1 MKLRNLKI
9 GHRLGAAFGALIALM
24 LAITAI
30 AGVQLWNSN
39 ARLSAVVNE
48 RYPATVLV
56 NTIKADLTDMVG
68 SMRSILI
75 QADASASQT
84 DLSLMAQSAGF
95 VEENSVKLARMMNGS
110 DEERAHIATLNTRR
124 KDFNEA
130 RDRFVDLV
138 KQDQML
144 PARDLMISQV
154 NAFAQSYVAAVDSL
168 IASQGK
174 QAEAEG
180 AAADKAARLSLRLM
194 GVMAIVAAATGI
206 VLSVLVTRGI
216 TRPLNDAVAVAGRVA
231 RGDLSA
237 TIAVNS
243 RDEIGALMASL
254 GEMTASLAD
263 IVGNVRGGTDSIA
276 TASVQI
282 AAGTVQLSERTEQ
295 QANSLRTTSAAIGE
309 LNQTVRDNANH
320 AEMANQLGTTAANTA
335 LKGGEVVG
343 QVVST
348 MNLIKESS
356 RRIGDIIGVIDS
368 IAFQTNI
375 LALNAAV
382 EAARAGEQGRGFA
395 VVASEVRN
403 LAHRSATAA
412 REIKVLIADSVDRV
426 ETGNVLVGQAGR
438 TMNEI
443 ELAVQ
448 KVTHIVAQISAASRA
463 QSGGIESV
471 TESIVVMDDMTQQNA
486 ALVEEAMASTESL
499 RQQAAALAEAV
510 SVFTLV
516 GETVLPSKDAQA
528 VQARPA
534 RRGFSFKKILRLA
547 A

>member
-144 PARDLMISQV
+144 PARDLMVSQV

-254 GEMTASLAD
+254 SEMTASLAG

-276 TASVQI
+276 AASVQI

-295 QANSLRTTSAAIGE
+295 QADSLRTTSAAIGE
-309 LNQTVRDNANH
+309 LSQTVRDNANH
-320 AEMANQLGTTAANTA
+320 AKMANQLGTTAADTA

-426 ETGNVLVGQAGR
+426 ETGNVLVEQAGK

-463 QSGGIESV
+463 QSGGIQSV

-516 GETVLPSKDAQA
+516 GENVQSKDVQA

-534 RRGFSFKKILRLA
+534 RRGFSLKKMLRLA